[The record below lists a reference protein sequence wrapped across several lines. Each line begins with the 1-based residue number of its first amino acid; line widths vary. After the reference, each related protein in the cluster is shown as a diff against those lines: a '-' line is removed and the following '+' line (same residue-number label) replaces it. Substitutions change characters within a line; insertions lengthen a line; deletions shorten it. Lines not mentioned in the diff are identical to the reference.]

1 MALPLVLVSG
11 KGVRQILPL
20 SLTLTGNGGPST
32 REPAREREGRGYL
45 TDLLLGSAVDL
56 RV

>member
-1 MALPLVLVSG
+1 MALPSSLG
-11 KGVRQILPL
+11 ERQGCMPDSLP